1 MIAYVALYQE
11 QASFTSGLIEQ
22 DRWMAQ
28 EQERIESSRS
38 RTLSDDVYLLAGL
51 LGDVITSMAG
61 EDAFELEET
70 ARTLAKRLRQGDH
83 DAGHALQALVH
94 DSGTDDLRILIRAF
108 TNYFQLINLAEDS
121 ERIRRLRMR
130 DHADPDQPRRGSIR
144 HAVQSMAEAG
154 VTADDMQRL
163 LDRAQ
168 VRLVLT
174 AHPTEARRRTVIAKL
189 ARIFAVIRDLD
200 ERHALP
206 HEVSRAR
213 DLLSS
218 TIAELWSSNELRGI
232 SPTVLDE
239 VRGVLVYFGSTLVE
253 VIPQIYRDLEDA
265 LRDAYPDQPISV
277 PPFLTFG
284 SWIGG
289 DRDGNPFVTPEVTE
303 QALQV
308 MRTAAT
314 SLLEQRLTELA
325 GRLSLSDVMAD
336 SGEFLQPV
344 IAEYSRLFP
353 ELGERLGQQNAD
365 EPYRQL
371 VILMRERVRATRK
384 GTAHGYGRAQELL
397 DDLRKIVQ
405 SLRNQSAHMIV
416 GGELHDVIR
425 LVEVFGFEFATL
437 DIREHAKRHAQALD
451 EVFRASGVEREYL
464 ALYEPERRELLLR
477 EINDPRPL
485 IPLDLETLPEVARQ
499 VVETF
504 RMARRL
510 LVHGYPDALQT
521 YIISGADDAS
531 DMLEVLL
538 LMKETRLAGE
548 GGVDA
553 RLRIAPL
560 FEEGATLAAAPETMH
575 AMLGYPEYRAALES
589 AGGVQEIM
597 IGYSDSNKDVGY
609 LASTWR
615 LQQAQRRLARLLD
628 GEGIDYLFFHGR
640 GGSIGRGGGPTNVA
654 IMALPADTVHGRIKM
669 TEQGEVISSR
679 YSTEQIAHRELE
691 LTLGSILAHEVVG
704 DQISDPD
711 RRARYEA
718 VMERMAETSLKVYRD
733 LVYGDPEFTTFFH
746 QATPID
752 AIARLQLGSRPAKRA
767 QSDRI
772 EDLRA
777 IPWVFSWT
785 QARMILPG
793 WYGVGSALRDT
804 EQQAGLELLRE
815 MERGW
820 PFFTALLSNAELA
833 LAKADLTIAGRYV
846 DLVKDSGLRQRIWQ
860 RIEAEYLLSVEMVT
874 MARGESILLER
885 DAVLQR
891 SIQRRNPY
899 VDPLSYIQVE
909 LLQRLRENPGD
920 DEVLQT
926 LHLAVN
932 GIAGGLKNTG

>member
-1 MIAYVALYQE
+1 
-11 QASFTSGLIEQ
+11 
-22 DRWMAQ
+22 MAQ
-28 EQERIESSRS
+28 ELQRVESGRS

-61 EDAFELEET
+61 ADAFELEET
-70 ARTLAKRLRQGDH
+70 ARTLAKRLRRGDH
-83 DAGHALQALVH
+83 VAGHELQALVH

-121 ERIRRLRMR
+121 ERIRRLRKR

-144 HAVQSMAEAG
+144 HAVQSMSESG

-163 LDRAQ
+163 LNQAQ

-200 ERHALP
+200 ERNALP
-206 HEVSRAR
+206 REVDRAR
-213 DLLSS
+213 DMLSS

-253 VIPQIYRDLEDA
+253 VIPQIYRDLEEA
-265 LRDAYPDQPISV
+265 LRDAYPGHDITV

-336 SGEFLQPV
+336 SGEFLQAM
-344 IAEYSRLFP
+344 IAEYNRLFP
-353 ELGERLGQQNAD
+353 ELGQRLRHQNAD

-371 VILMRERVRATRK
+371 VILMRERLRATRK
-384 GTAHGYGRAQELL
+384 GTAHGYGRAQDLL
-397 DDLRKIVQ
+397 DDLRQIVQ
-405 SLRNQSAHMIV
+405 SLRHQSAHMIV
-416 GGELHDVIR
+416 GGELQDVIR

-464 ALYEPERRELLLR
+464 ALDESQRRKLLLR

-504 RMARRL
+504 RMVRRL
-510 LVHGYPDALQT
+510 LAYGYPDALQT

-548 GGVDA
+548 GGADA

-575 AMLGYPEYRAALES
+575 AMLSFPEYRAALAS
-589 AGGVQEIM
+589 VGGVQEIM

-615 LQQAQRRLARLLD
+615 LQQAQRHLAGLLD
-628 GEGIDYLFFHGR
+628 DKGIDYLFFHGR

-691 LTLGSILAHEVVG
+691 LTLGSILAHQVGG
-704 DQISDPD
+704 DQINDPD
-711 RRARYEA
+711 RRERYEA
-718 VMERMAETSLKVYRD
+718 VMERMAETSVRVYRD
-733 LVYGDPEFTTFFH
+733 LVYGDPEFTMFFH

-752 AIARLQLGSRPAKRA
+752 AIARLQLGSRPAKRV

-793 WYGVGSALRDT
+793 WYGVGSAMRDT
-804 EQQAGLELLRE
+804 EQHTGMETLRE

-833 LAKADLTIAGRYV
+833 LAKADLTIASRYV
-846 DLVKDSGLRQRIWQ
+846 DLVQDTELRQRIWE

-874 MARGESILLER
+874 MARGESTLLER

-920 DEVLQT
+920 EEVLQT